1 MGLKSKKTIVFEVNI
16 SVINP
21 LHTPVKNH
29 IQKADIGKEIYINS
43 EGAAILID
51 EQWNTKDYILYKY
64 ITITYSIEV
73 DMYKIVKNMTNK
85 FYAQISKMFKD
96 RRNRIVA
103 EKMRDQLNDGFRK
116 GIYSNNFNYM
126 AVSFKGVDIKKIK

>member
-21 LHTPVKNH
+21 LLTPVKNH

-43 EGAAILID
+43 EGAAILVN

-96 RRNRIVA
+96 RRNRVVA
-103 EKMRDQLNDGFRK
+103 EKMRDQLNNGFRK
-116 GIYSNNFNYM
+116 GIYGNNFNYM